1 MNLVS
6 GISDRHTASTY
17 PHIPFFLLSSP
28 LLLSLSL
35 SPIRFKVSRVSR
47 LSYDT
52 RLLLGTTCS
61 IEKDQVF
68 ETSPVHELRERVT
81 CRLSSLHRIR
91 RWRWR
96 EKPSSL
102 ACSWYMHIGE
112 RLKIEREE
120 EGERERE
127 RESGEELS
135 DGFDG
140 TRGRSPFFVTSS
152 RLVHA
157 GKSDFCQLES
167 YRSSWILYKRR
178 DYFRD
183 EGRVLELSNGNFL
196 RFIFWRR
203 GAKGLSLSICFLPLL
218 FLFSFRACRCLWN
231 FSKTV
236 AILSEILGNLILL

>member
-1 MNLVS
+1 
-6 GISDRHTASTY
+6 
-17 PHIPFFLLSSP
+17 
-28 LLLSLSL
+28 
-35 SPIRFKVSRVSR
+35 
-47 LSYDT
+47 
-52 RLLLGTTCS
+52 
-61 IEKDQVF
+61 
-68 ETSPVHELRERVT
+68 
-81 CRLSSLHRIR
+81 
-91 RWRWR
+91 
-96 EKPSSL
+96 
-102 ACSWYMHIGE
+102 MHIGE

-183 EGRVLELSNGNFL
+183 EGRVLEWKLFEIYFLEERGESLS
-196 RFIFWRR
+196 R
-203 GAKGLSLSICFLPLL
+203 SICFLPLL
-218 FLFSFRACRCLWN
+218 FLFSFRARRCLWN

>member
-1 MNLVS
+1 
-6 GISDRHTASTY
+6 
-17 PHIPFFLLSSP
+17 
-28 LLLSLSL
+28 
-35 SPIRFKVSRVSR
+35 
-47 LSYDT
+47 
-52 RLLLGTTCS
+52 
-61 IEKDQVF
+61 
-68 ETSPVHELRERVT
+68 
-81 CRLSSLHRIR
+81 
-91 RWRWR
+91 
-96 EKPSSL
+96 
-102 ACSWYMHIGE
+102 MHIGE

-120 EGERERE
+120 EGEGERE

-183 EGRVLELSNGNFL
+183 EGRVELSNGNFL

-203 GAKGLSLSICFLPLL
+203 GAEGLSRSRFASSPFFFF
-218 FLFSFRACRCLWN
+218 FLFVYVDVYGIFR
-231 FSKTV
+231 K
-236 AILSEILGNLILL
+236 LLQF

>member
-1 MNLVS
+1 
-6 GISDRHTASTY
+6 
-17 PHIPFFLLSSP
+17 
-28 LLLSLSL
+28 
-35 SPIRFKVSRVSR
+35 
-47 LSYDT
+47 
-52 RLLLGTTCS
+52 
-61 IEKDQVF
+61 
-68 ETSPVHELRERVT
+68 
-81 CRLSSLHRIR
+81 
-91 RWRWR
+91 
-96 EKPSSL
+96 
-102 ACSWYMHIGE
+102 MHIGE

-183 EGRVLELSNGNFL
+183 EGRVLEWKLFEIYFL
-196 RFIFWRR
+196 EERGERFI
-203 GAKGLSLSICFLPLL
+203 AEYLLPPPS
-218 FLFSFRACRCLWN
+218 FSFFFSCTSMSMEFFENCCN
-231 FSKTV
+231 F
-236 AILSEILGNLILL
+236 ERNLG